1 MTALE
6 YKKIKP
12 RKIYEQVAEELL
24 LNIKNGDLKP
34 GDKLDSVWQLA
45 ENFQVGRSAIREALS
60 ALRAMGL
67 IEMRQGEG
75 TFVREFDPSMISL
88 PITTAVLMK
97 KEDIENLLEVR
108 KVLEVGASGAA
119 ASKRTEE
126 DLINM
131 KNILEKMMNSVGDE
145 ELGEKADFQFHL
157 AVAKASQNPLL
168 VGLMNNV
175 GEMMLQSMRETR
187 RVWLYSKETT
197 SQRLYD
203 EHMQIYKAIEA
214 MDVRRAQDL
223 MISHLM
229 SVEAVLLENVVEE
242 K

>member
-1 MTALE
+1 ME

-24 LNIKNGDLKP
+24 LSIKNGDLKP

>member
-1 MTALE
+1 M
-6 YKKIKP
+6 
-12 RKIYEQVAEELL
+12 YEQVAEELL

-131 KNILEKMMNSVGDE
+131 KNILEKMLNSVGDE

-203 EHMQIYKAIEA
+203 EHMQIYKAIQA

>member
-24 LNIKNGDLKP
+24 LSIKNGDLKP

>member
-1 MTALE
+1 M
-6 YKKIKP
+6 
-12 RKIYEQVAEELL
+12 L

>member
-1 MTALE
+1 ME

-131 KNILEKMMNSVGDE
+131 KNILEKMLNSVGDE

-203 EHMQIYKAIEA
+203 EHMQIYKAIQA

>member
-1 MTALE
+1 ME

-75 TFVREFDPSMISL
+75 TFVRDFDPSMISL

>member
-1 MTALE
+1 ME

-126 DLINM
+126 DLTNM
-131 KNILEKMMNSVGDE
+131 KNILEKMLNSVGDE
-145 ELGEKADFQFHL
+145 ELGEKVDFQFHL

>member
-131 KNILEKMMNSVGDE
+131 KNILEKMLNSVGDE

-203 EHMQIYKAIEA
+203 EHMQIYKAIQA

>member
-131 KNILEKMMNSVGDE
+131 KNILEKMLNSVGDE

>member
-1 MTALE
+1 M
-6 YKKIKP
+6 
-12 RKIYEQVAEELL
+12 L

-126 DLINM
+126 DLTNM
-131 KNILEKMMNSVGDE
+131 KNVLEKMLNSVGDE

>member
-1 MTALE
+1 M
-6 YKKIKP
+6 
-12 RKIYEQVAEELL
+12 
-24 LNIKNGDLKP
+24 
-34 GDKLDSVWQLA
+34 
-45 ENFQVGRSAIREALS
+45 
-60 ALRAMGL
+60 
-67 IEMRQGEG
+67 
-75 TFVREFDPSMISL
+75 
-88 PITTAVLMK
+88 
-97 KEDIENLLEVR
+97 
-108 KVLEVGASGAA
+108 LEVGASGAA

-126 DLINM
+126 DLTNM
-131 KNILEKMMNSVGDE
+131 KNVLEKMLNSVGDE

>member
-1 MTALE
+1 M
-6 YKKIKP
+6 
-12 RKIYEQVAEELL
+12 YEQVAEELL

-126 DLINM
+126 DLTNM
-131 KNILEKMMNSVGDE
+131 KNILEKMLNSVGDE
-145 ELGEKADFQFHL
+145 ELGEKVDFQFHL

>member
-1 MTALE
+1 ME

-131 KNILEKMMNSVGDE
+131 KNILEKMLNSVGDE

>member
-1 MTALE
+1 ME

-75 TFVREFDPSMISL
+75 TFVREFDPSLISL

>member
-1 MTALE
+1 ME

>member
-1 MTALE
+1 VTALE

>member
-1 MTALE
+1 M
-6 YKKIKP
+6 
-12 RKIYEQVAEELL
+12 L

-131 KNILEKMMNSVGDE
+131 KNILEKMLNSVGDE

>member
-126 DLINM
+126 DLTNM
-131 KNILEKMMNSVGDE
+131 KNILEKMLNSVGDE
-145 ELGEKADFQFHL
+145 ELGEKVDFQFHL

>member
-126 DLINM
+126 DLTNM
-131 KNILEKMMNSVGDE
+131 KNILEKMLNSVGDE

>member
-1 MTALE
+1 ME

-126 DLINM
+126 DLTNM
-131 KNILEKMMNSVGDE
+131 KNILEKMLNSVGDE